1 MRLRK
6 KIRILVNLFSKKN
19 RFEKH
24 SFFKKWILYETC
36 FREADFGKNCAS
48 KKSRFPSITFRVV
61 RFFKQTQFWRTHV
74 SRKSNSEWKIYSKKS
89 DCEFEENC
97 MGRFWTD
104 KNYDASY
111 SWNTNFRTCQI
122 LDLKNT
128 KMQTLN
134 GNCSFYFKSWTRK
147 CAQKLT
153 FRIVLFRNNSNF
165 SKLAFLQ
172 KAPICCENFLES
184 IHLQKPLLASMQKS
198 TLSFESLWQWILSN

>member
-104 KNYDASY
+104 KTYDAWY
-111 SWNTNFRTCQI
+111 SWNATFRTCQF
-122 LDLKNT
+122 LDPKQYKN
-128 KMQTLN
+128 
-134 GNCSFYFKSWTRK
+134 SD
-147 CAQKLT
+147 
-153 FRIVLFRNNSNF
+153 
-165 SKLAFLQ
+165 
-172 KAPICCENFLES
+172 
-184 IHLQKPLLASMQKS
+184 
-198 TLSFESLWQWILSN
+198 FEWKIFFWFQIFNQNMRSRTHISHRFIP